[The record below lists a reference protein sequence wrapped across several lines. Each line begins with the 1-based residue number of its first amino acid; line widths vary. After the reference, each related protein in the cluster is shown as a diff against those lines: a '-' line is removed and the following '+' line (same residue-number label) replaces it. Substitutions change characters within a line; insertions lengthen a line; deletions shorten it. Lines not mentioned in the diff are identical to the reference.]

1 MVGKKQGNANGE
13 TREIVFEFL
22 VEYKRQHDGNTPS
35 TRESAEACCLSTSGV
50 NYHLTWLELE
60 DRIRVSRDGRRSVE
74 IVGGMW
80 ELSMSEDNLHEDE
93 NDDSDESDDR
103 AGRDR

>member
-35 TRESAEACCLSTSGV
+35 TREIAEACCLSTSAV

-60 DRIRVSRDGRRSVE
+60 DRICVSRDGRRSVE
-74 IVGGMW
+74 IVGGTW
-80 ELSMSEDNLHEDE
+80 ELSTSEANLHE

-103 AGRDR
+103 AGRER

>member
-1 MVGKKQGNANGE
+1 MVGKKQGIANGDS
-13 TREIVFEFL
+13 REAVFDFL
-22 VEYKRQHDGNTPS
+22 VQYKHAHDGNTPS
-35 TRESAEACCLSTSGV
+35 TREIAEGCCLSTSAV

-74 IVGGMW
+74 IVGGIW
-80 ELSMSEDNLHEDE
+80 ELSTSEDNLHEDE

>member
-22 VEYKRQHDGNTPS
+22 VQYKRQHDGNTPS
-35 TRESAEACCLSTSGV
+35 TREIAETCCLSTSAV

-60 DRIRVSRDGRRSVE
+60 DRIRVSRDGRRRVE
-74 IVGGMW
+74 IVGGIW
-80 ELSMSEDNLHEDE
+80 ELSTSEDDPHEGE
-93 NDDSDESDDR
+93 TDDSDHDDPR